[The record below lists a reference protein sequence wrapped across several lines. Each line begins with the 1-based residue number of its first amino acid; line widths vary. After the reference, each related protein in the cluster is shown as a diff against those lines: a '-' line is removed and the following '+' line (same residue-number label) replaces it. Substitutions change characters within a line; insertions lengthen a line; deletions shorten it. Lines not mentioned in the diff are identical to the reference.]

1 MKRLENKDNMFEI
14 IKEDIK
20 ENEVSLEEVDNKML
34 TIDDFLKDISSM

>member
-1 MKRLENKDNMFEI
+1 MFEI